1 MAVNNYDGSFET
13 YNQSD
18 IAEAEVQNMVQQ
30 TNAIKQYV
38 SENAQTPI
46 VQQPTTPPLNPK
58 KGDMWIDE
66 SVYPNVIYS
75 WNGTQWNRAGV
86 TSASEVGA
94 YTTAQ
99 VDSSQNNIQID
110 LNATKDRVTNV
121 ENKTT
126 DSAIINVVTS
136 SQEWTNKADAS
147 ALGDYVKTTTYNQ
160 NNSNIQAM
168 FAEGGGINL
177 LKNST
182 GFSYQ
187 GSNQFQN
194 WQSISGTFTQYI
206 GNDAVDS
213 GTGFQATDGDMKQVI
228 PCVVGQSYT
237 VTCKVKKGTA
247 GTGYLKVS
255 DGNTY
260 QQVNLSNAAA
270 YNYTTIQISGFVPAT
285 GTLIIEI
292 EAAGVTG
299 GLIFTAIMVNVGT
312 VGLQWC
318 HALGELY
325 NTNVQMDI
333 NGLKVFSNQY
343 NGYTIMSPQE
353 FSGYFMNN
361 QGVMQKVFT
370 LNKDTTQVAKLQ
382 VNDPNQPEI
391 DMGDLRMIN
400 VNGGGYDGWAIVGTS

>member
-1 MAVNNYDGSFET
+1 MGVNDYNDSFET
-13 YNQSD
+13 YDSSD
-18 IAEAEVQNMVQQ
+18 IAEAQAQ
-30 TNAIKQYV
+30 TILQENNAIQQYIDK
-38 SENAQTPI
+38 NTQTPI
-46 VQQPTTPPLNPK
+46 TLQPTTPPLNPK
-58 KGDMWIDE
+58 DGDMWIDE
-66 SVYPNVIYS
+66 GVYPNVIYT
-75 WNGTQWNRAGV
+75 WNGTQWKRAGV
-86 TSASEVGA
+86 ISASEVGA

-99 VDSSQNNIQID
+99 VDSLNNNIQVD
-110 LNATKDRVTNV
+110 LTATKNRVTTV
-121 ENKTT
+121 EQNTT
-126 DSAIINVVTS
+126 ADAIMNVVTG
-136 SQEWTNKADAS
+136 SQQWSNKADAS
-147 ALGDYVKTTTYNQ
+147 ALGNYVTTTTYNQ
-160 NNSNIQAM
+160 NNTNITNNIKN
-168 FAEGGGINL
+168 GGGINL

-206 GNDAVDS
+206 GNDALDS

-228 PCVVGQSYT
+228 PCVVGQPYT

-247 GTGYLKVS
+247 GTGYLKIS
-255 DGNTY
+255 DGNTF
-260 QQVNLSNAAA
+260 QQVNLVNTAA
-270 YNYTTIQISGFVPAT
+270 YNYTTIQVSGFVPAT

-299 GLIFTAIMVNVGT
+299 GLIFTAIMVNVGS

-318 HALGELY
+318 NALGELY

-343 NGYTIMSPQE
+343 NGYTVMSPSE
-353 FSGYFMNN
+353 FSGYFMNA

-370 LNKDTTQVAKLQ
+370 LNKDTTQVAKLAI
-382 VNDPNQPEI
+382 NDTVAPEI
-391 DMGDLRMIN
+391 DMGDLKIVN